1 VNEGTTEQ
9 LAAKQGATEQL
20 SAVNAPPPAVVSRL
34 SSRLRGRL
42 WRTPTLVGLAFAV
55 LAVLVAIDWLHEMFA
70 FLGSHYIQFV
80 DSTLFDVAAA
90 GAGVLMIVRGV
101 GDRLERGWLLF
112 GVGTLIWVCGDLL
125 FDFGLNS
132 NPAVTPADAL
142 YLAWYPL
149 AAVGLVMLVRSRLSG
164 FDFARWV
171 DGISLALVV
180 ATPAVA
186 IALQPAIEQSHL
198 NALDH
203 AVLIAYPAGDVL
215 LLGAAVG
222 IIGLAG
228 WRPGR
233 MWYVLAAGLALWVV
247 GDAIYAITEFD
258 KVYRAGQYDY
268 LWTAGLL
275 LMAAAAWQPRVV
287 RKLEKPYGWRALALP
302 IAAQLCAFGTQVWG
316 LVADVG
322 ESERIMTM
330 AVLLV
335 VIVQLYVGRPRG
347 ERTATQVGEAAPE
360 HAVPSATKPT
370 SRART
375 HGAGDRSGR
384 IVGPPP

>member
-9 LAAKQGATEQL
+9 LAAKQVATEQL
-20 SAVNAPPPAVVSRL
+20 SAVNAPPPAVVARL
-34 SSRLRGRL
+34 SGLRRRLL
-42 WRTPTLVGLAFAV
+42 RTPTLIGLAFAV
-55 LAVLVAIDWLHEMFA
+55 LAVLVAIDWLHEMFS

-80 DSTLFDVAAA
+80 DSNLYDVAAA

-125 FDFGLNS
+125 FDFGLNP

-186 IALQPAIEQSHL
+186 IALQPAIEQSNL

-287 RKLEKPYGWRALALP
+287 RELQTPYGWRALALP
-302 IAAQLCAFGTQVWG
+302 IAAQLCAFGTQIWG
-316 LVADVG
+316 LVAEVG

-347 ERTATQVGEAAPE
+347 ERAAAQVREASPE
-360 HAVPSATKPT
+360 HGVPSAAKPA
-370 SRART
+370 SRAGT
-375 HGAGDRSGR
+375 HGGGDCSAR